1 MSEHHILKE
10 YSTEKGVE
18 ITLHENR
25 FFAMKFNGY
34 YHYLEGLKYPDGVVM
49 IPRFE
54 NGDLLLVCLRRAP
67 AIGFSLEFPRGG
79 VDKGESLSLAA
90 KREVQEETGYD
101 VPISAVHRLG
111 KIAPDTATLNCLEDV
126 FLVNIPDGYAAGAFD
141 TEEIDR
147 PVRVSESEFAEMV
160 REGSITCGITLAAYA
175 LLLLQNRS

>member
-34 YHYLEGLKYPDGVVM
+34 FHYLEGLKYPNGVVM
-49 IPRFE
+49 IPRFG
-54 NGDLLLVCLRRAP
+54 NGDLLLVRLRRAP

-79 VDKGESLSLAA
+79 VDEGEALNVAA
-90 KREVQEETGYD
+90 KREVSEETGYE
-101 VPISAVHRLG
+101 VPISDVHLLG
-111 KIAPDTATLNCLEDV
+111 KVAQDTATLNGFANV
-126 FLVNIPDGYAAGAFD
+126 FVVNIPNNCSAGAFD

-147 PVRVSESEFAEMV
+147 PIRVSEARFVEMV
-160 REGSITCGITLAAYA
+160 KAGEIICGVTLAAYT
-175 LLLLQNRS
+175 LLLLHNRG